1 MGPLTDAMKRV
12 LLIHWNSS
20 EADDKARR
28 LARAGY
34 SVDCHSDEKSE
45 SIRSVR
51 RNPPDAIVIDLGRLP
66 SHGRAVAMW
75 LRQQKATRHVPIVF
89 IEGDPAKTNIT
100 RKLIPDAAY
109 TDWRRIRGTLRRVI
123 DHPPENPIV
132 PGTMDGYT
140 GTPLP
145 KKLGIKSNAVVALL
159 GAPAGIKKTLGRL
172 PDGVR
177 VKKQARGKADV
188 IVLFA
193 KSVKDLERRFPVATR
208 VLIEGGRLWI
218 AWPKK
223 ASGVPTDL
231 TQAVVRST
239 GLDAGLVDYKISAID
254 ETWSGLCFTQR
265 RAKR

>member
-1 MGPLTDAMKRV
+1 V
-12 LLIHWNSS
+12 
-20 EADDKARR
+20 
-28 LARAGY
+28 
-34 SVDCHSDEKSE
+34 
-45 SIRSVR
+45 
-51 RNPPDAIVIDLGRLP
+51 
-66 SHGRAVAMW
+66 AVW
-75 LRQQKATRHVPIVF
+75 FRQQKATRHVPIVF

-109 TDWRRIRGTLRRVI
+109 TEWRRIRSTLRRVI
-123 DHPPENPIV
+123 DRPPDSPIV
-132 PGTMDGYT
+132 PGTMDGYS

-145 KKLGIKSNAVVALL
+145 KKLGIKSNAVVVLL
-159 GAPAGIKKTLGRL
+159 GAPTGIKKTLGRL

-188 IVLFA
+188 ILLFTN
-193 KSVKDLERRFPVATR
+193 SLKDLKRRFPIAER
-208 VLIEGGRLWI
+208 VLIQGGRLWI

-223 ASGVPTDL
+223 ASGVSTDL
-231 TQAVVRST
+231 TQSVVRAT

>member
-1 MGPLTDAMKRV
+1 
-12 LLIHWNSS
+12 
-20 EADDKARR
+20 
-28 LARAGY
+28 
-34 SVDCHSDEKSE
+34 
-45 SIRSVR
+45 
-51 RNPPDAIVIDLGRLP
+51 
-66 SHGRAVAMW
+66 
-75 LRQQKATRHVPIVF
+75 
-89 IEGDPAKTNIT
+89 
-100 RKLIPDAAY
+100 
-109 TDWRRIRGTLRRVI
+109 
-123 DHPPENPIV
+123 
-132 PGTMDGYT
+132 MDGYS

-145 KKLGIKSNAVVALL
+145 KKLGIKSNAVVVLL

-223 ASGVPTDL
+223 ASGVPSDL